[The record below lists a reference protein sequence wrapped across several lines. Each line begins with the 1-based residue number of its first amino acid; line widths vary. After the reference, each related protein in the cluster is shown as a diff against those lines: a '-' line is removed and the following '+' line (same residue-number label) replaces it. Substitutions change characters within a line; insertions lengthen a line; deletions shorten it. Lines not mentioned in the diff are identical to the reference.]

1 MRFIVNKRSLF
12 FLAVI
17 LCISKLVAMDDATQV
32 CQFCCQP
39 NFELGSII
47 YINASTG
54 EDISGTYKNA
64 HIGCLRENGL
74 LCKTPESEFV
84 HNFLS
89 ASGFIVGTCLGNSLV
104 HFFDGYSSP
113 DNFSEIVFYFQ
124 EIALLVPIGIY
135 TKDKIPE
142 IYTKL
147 KNTFLSNVFTPNK

>member
-1 MRFIVNKRSLF
+1 MRFIVNKKSLF

-39 NFELGSII
+39 NCELGSRI

-84 HNFLS
+84 HNFLR
-89 ASGFIVGTCLGNSLV
+89 ASGFIVGTCVGTTLV
-104 HFFDGYSSP
+104 HLFDGYASP
-113 DNFSEIVFYFQ
+113 DNFSEIVLYFQ
-124 EIALLVPIGIY
+124 EFAFLVPIGIY
-135 TKDKIPE
+135 AKNKIPE

-147 KNTFLSNVFTPNK
+147 KNNFFSNVSTPNK